1 MKRKEILEKKKAID
15 EIIKSASAYDK
26 DHLASFPHFHHY
38 QKNGLSLYLKSGRG
52 DKISSHAKHYI
63 QNLLKINMEGLYGS
77 EWQAEE
83 KSKRR
88 EMVSPEA
95 RYLFAYESPNTDA
108 NQISNLVETRSPY
121 TDHASDKDPV
131 VGFVQYRFT
140 IEEEIPVLY
149 VYELQLEPHVQGM
162 GIGKFLM
169 QLIEL
174 IARKNRMSAVVL
186 TVQKEN
192 LLAMNFYTSK
202 LRYIISSISPSRV
215 DHLIGL
221 EKSYEI
227 LCKVF
232 DQEAKAVLEVR

>member
-1 MKRKEILEKKKAID
+1 
-15 EIIKSASAYDK
+15 
-26 DHLASFPHFHHY
+26 
-38 QKNGLSLYLKSGRG
+38 
-52 DKISSHAKHYI
+52 
-63 QNLLKINMEGLYGS
+63 MEGLYGS

-108 NQISNLVETRSPY
+108 NEISNLVETRSSY

-149 VYELQLEPHVQGM
+149 VYELQLEPRVQGM
-162 GIGKFLM
+162 GLGKFLM

-174 IARKNRMSAVVL
+174 IAREVMY
-186 TVQKEN
+186 
-192 LLAMNFYTSK
+192 F
-202 LRYIISSISPSRV
+202 SPFLYR
-215 DHLIGL
+215 H
-221 EKSYEI
+221 
-227 LCKVF
+227 
-232 DQEAKAVLEVR
+232 VRWKYYNNG